1 MNTRVLWMVALM
13 VGLFSVIAFFP
24 EVGFAQDFGGVG
36 GDALSNRMN
45 GLTNK
50 IIGTILPA
58 ISILGLVYS
67 AILAASGDQGAK
79 GRMVLVLIACA
90 VGFLAPI
97 VIRWLQGAVNGG
109 GLGF

>member
-1 MNTRVLWMVALM
+1 MNKQIIWMVVILVGVFAVLALYPNT
-13 VGLFSVIAFFP
+13 S
-24 EVGFAQDFGGVG
+24 FAQDYGGIG
-36 GDALSNRMN
+36 GDALSQRVN

-79 GRMVLVLIACA
+79 GRMVLVIIASV
-90 VGFLAPI
+90 VGFLAPV
-97 VIRWLQGAVNGG
+97 VIRWFQGAVNGG
-109 GLGF
+109 GF

>member
-1 MNTRVLWMVALM
+1 M
-13 VGLFSVIAFFP
+13 VGFFA
-24 EVGFAQDFGGVG
+24 VLTLYSSSSFAQDMGGVG
-36 GDALSNRMN
+36 GDALSQRVN

-79 GRMVLVLIACA
+79 SRMVLVIIASI

-97 VIRWLQGAVNGG
+97 LIRWFQSAVSGG
-109 GLGF
+109 GM

>member
-1 MNTRVLWMVALM
+1 MSKKTIWMVALLLG
-13 VGLFSVIAFFP
+13 VVILYSVFP
-24 EVGFAQDFGGVG
+24 ESSFAQDIGGIG
-36 GDALSNRMN
+36 GDALSQRVN

-79 GRMVLVLIACA
+79 GRMILVIIASI
-90 VGFLAPI
+90 VGFLAPMLI
-97 VIRWLQGAVNGG
+97 HWFQSAVTGG
-109 GLGF
+109 GF

>member
-1 MNTRVLWMVALM
+1 MNKHVFGMVFLM
-13 VGLFSVIAFFP
+13 AGIFLIFAFYPDICFGQ
-24 EVGFAQDFGGVG
+24 EFGGVG
-36 GDALSNRMN
+36 GDQLSQRVG

-79 GRMVLVLIACA
+79 GRMVLVIIASV
-90 VGFLAPI
+90 VGFLAPV
-97 VIRWLQGAVNGG
+97 VIRWLQGAVSGG
-109 GLGF
+109 GF

>member
-1 MNTRVLWMVALM
+1 MVLFM
-13 VGLFSVIAFFP
+13 VGIFSFVVFYSNSS
-24 EVGFAQDFGGVG
+24 FAQDMGGIG
-36 GDALSNRMN
+36 GDALSQRVN

-79 GRMVLVLIACA
+79 GRMVLIIIASI
-90 VGFLAPI
+90 VGFLAPML
-97 VIRWLQGAVNGG
+97 IRWFQSAVSGG
-109 GLGF
+109 GF

>member
-1 MNTRVLWMVALM
+1 MNKHTIWTVVLV
-13 VGLFSVIAFFP
+13 VGVIAIFAFFSNSS
-24 EVGFAQDFGGVG
+24 FAQDMGGIG
-36 GDALSNRMN
+36 GDALSQRVN

-79 GRMVLVLIACA
+79 GRMVLVIIASI

-97 VIRWLQGAVNGG
+97 VIRWFQSAVTGG
-109 GLGF
+109 GF

>member
-1 MNTRVLWMVALM
+1 MNKQTFWMIAFM
-13 VGLFSVIAFFP
+13 VGVFACLTFCP
-24 EVGFAQDFGGVG
+24 ETSFAQDFGGIG
-36 GDALSNRMN
+36 GDALSQRVN
-45 GLTNK
+45 GLTSK

-79 GRMVLVLIACA
+79 GRMVLVIIASV

-97 VIRWLQGAVNGG
+97 LIRWFQSAVSGG
-109 GLGF
+109 GF

>member
-1 MNTRVLWMVALM
+1 MVIL
-13 VGLFSVIAFFP
+13 VIGIFSVIAFYSSSS
-24 EVGFAQDFGGVG
+24 FAQDMGGVG
-36 GDALSNRMN
+36 GDALSQRVN

-79 GRMVLVLIACA
+79 SRMVLVIIASI

-97 VIRWLQGAVNGG
+97 LIRWFQSAVNGG
-109 GLGF
+109 GM

>member
-1 MNTRVLWMVALM
+1 MNKQTIWTVVLV
-13 VGLFSVIAFFP
+13 VGVFAFFSFYSNTS
-24 EVGFAQDFGGVG
+24 FAQDIGGVG
-36 GDALSNRMN
+36 GDALSQRVN

-79 GRMVLVLIACA
+79 GRMVLVIIASV
-90 VGFLAPI
+90 VGFLAPV
-97 VIRWLQGAVNGG
+97 VIRWFQSAVNGG
-109 GLGF
+109 GF

>member
-1 MNTRVLWMVALM
+1 MNKQAIWMVAVM
-13 VGLFSVIAFFP
+13 VGVFMFFALCP
-24 EVGFAQDFGGVG
+24 ETSFAQDFGGIG
-36 GDALSNRMN
+36 GDPLSQRVN

-90 VGFLAPI
+90 VGLLAPL

-109 GLGF
+109 GF

>member
-1 MNTRVLWMVALM
+1 MLGIFTFLVLYPDTL
-13 VGLFSVIAFFP
+13 
-24 EVGFAQDFGGVG
+24 FAQDFGGVG
-36 GDALSNRMN
+36 GDALSQRVN

-79 GRMVLVLIACA
+79 GRMVLVIIASI

-97 VIRWLQGAVNGG
+97 VIRWFQGAVTGG
-109 GLGF
+109 GF

>member
-1 MNTRVLWMVALM
+1 M
-13 VGLFSVIAFFP
+13 VIAVIGFFTILAFYS
-24 EVGFAQDFGGVG
+24 EISFAQDIGGVG
-36 GDALSNRMN
+36 GDPLSQRVN

-79 GRMVLVLIACA
+79 SRMVLVIIASI
-90 VGFLAPI
+90 VGFLAPML
-97 VIRWLQGAVNGG
+97 IRWFQSAVNGG
-109 GLGF
+109 GM

>member
-1 MNTRVLWMVALM
+1 M
-13 VGLFSVIAFFP
+13 VGLFTFLAFFP
-24 EVGFAQDFGGVG
+24 ETSFAQDFGGIG
-36 GDALSNRMN
+36 GDALSNRVN

-79 GRMVLVLIACA
+79 SRMVLVLVACA

-97 VIRWLQGAVNGG
+97 VIRWLQGAVSGG
-109 GLGF
+109 GGF

>member
-1 MNTRVLWMVALM
+1 MWLVLLM
-13 VGLFSVIAFFP
+13 VGIFIVFTLYSNSS
-24 EVGFAQDFGGVG
+24 FAQDMGGIG
-36 GDALSNRMN
+36 GDALSQRVN

-79 GRMVLVLIACA
+79 GRMVLVIIAS
-90 VGFLAPI
+90 VIGFLAPI
-97 VIRWLQGAVNGG
+97 VIRWFQSAVGG
-109 GLGF
+109 SGF

>member
-1 MNTRVLWMVALM
+1 MNKQTIGVVALLIGII
-13 VGLFSVIAFFP
+13 VFFAFFS
-24 EVGFAQDFGGVG
+24 ETSFAQDMGGIG
-36 GDALSNRMN
+36 GDALSQRVN

-79 GRMVLVLIACA
+79 GRMVLVIIASI
-90 VGFLAPI
+90 VGFLAPV
-97 VIRWLQGAVNGG
+97 VIRWFQSAVNGG
-109 GLGF
+109 GF

>member
-1 MNTRVLWMVALM
+1 MNKQTIWTVLFI
-13 VGLFSVIAFFP
+13 VGILAILLFFS
-24 EVGFAQDFGGVG
+24 ETSFAQDMGGLGG
-36 GDALSNRMN
+36 GDLSQRVN

-79 GRMVLVLIACA
+79 GRMVLVIIASI
-90 VGFLAPI
+90 VGFLAPML
-97 VIRWLQGAVNGG
+97 IRWFQSASNGG
-109 GLGF
+109 GF

>member
-1 MNTRVLWMVALM
+1 MSKSTIWMVVLL
-13 VGLFSVIAFFP
+13 VGVFSVLAFFP
-24 EVGFAQDFGGVG
+24 DVVYAQDFGGIG
-36 GDALSNRMN
+36 GDALSQRVN

-58 ISILGLVYS
+58 VSILGLVYS

-79 GRMVLVLIACA
+79 GRMVLVLIASV

-97 VIRWLQGAVNGG
+97 LIRWFQGAVTGG
-109 GLGF
+109 GF